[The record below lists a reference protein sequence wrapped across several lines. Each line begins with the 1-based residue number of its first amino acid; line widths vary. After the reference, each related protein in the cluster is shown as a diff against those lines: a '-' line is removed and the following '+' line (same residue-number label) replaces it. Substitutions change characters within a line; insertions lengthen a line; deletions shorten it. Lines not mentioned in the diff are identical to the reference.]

1 MYKYIATLENLAP
14 RFGTETFAVP
24 HLEVRNDGDEGSSYL
39 NRMDPQDDE
48 KDNFTAPT
56 THEIIVS
63 GIKGIRW
70 RKVSVQVW
78 KKKNGVVRF
87 DVAIFVSLSFLDC
100 NNPSFSLT

>member
-1 MYKYIATLENLAP
+1 MFGEFVQTFQQHTVDRKHVGTQEIMYKYIATLENLAP

-48 KDNFTAPT
+48 KDNLTAPT

-70 RKVSVQVW
+70 RKVSVQV
-78 KKKNGVVRF
+78 
-87 DVAIFVSLSFLDC
+87 
-100 NNPSFSLT
+100 